1 MRAASID
8 YSGGVSRAWADV
20 ATFVPKLIG
29 CLIILL
35 IGYLIAKAI
44 EKILDKI
51 LKRAGFDTLVERG
64 GVKKALA
71 KSKYD
76 AASILG
82 RVVFYA
88 IMLVVLSMAFG
99 VFGSNPVSGYLDAAV
114 AYLPK
119 VFVAILIVIIASAI
133 AAAVKTLLT
142 DTLGALSYGKF
153 LAGAASAAILVVGIV
168 AALDQLQIARNVVDA
183 VLYAGLA
190 ALVGVVV
197 VAVGGGG
204 IEPMRGRWQNVL
216 TKYDQEKPRVQQ
228 QVAQAPSMSDQAQHA
243 ASTTGTAHS
252 TH

>member
-1 MRAASID
+1 MHAASID
-8 YSGGVSRAWADV
+8 YSGGVSRAWSDI

-35 IGYLIAKAI
+35 VGYFIAKAV

-51 LKRAGFDTLVERG
+51 LQKTGFDTLVERG

-88 IMLVVLSMAFG
+88 IMLVVLSVAFG
-99 VFGSNPVSGYLDAAV
+99 VFGSNPVSGYLNAAV

-119 VFVAILIVIIASAI
+119 VFVAILIVIISSAI
-133 AAAVKTLLT
+133 AAAVKSLLS
-142 DTLGALSYGKF
+142 DMLGSLSYGKF
-153 LAGAASAAILVVGIV
+153 LAGTASAAILVLGIV
-168 AALDQLQIARNVVDA
+168 AALDQLQIARNVVDG
-183 VLYAGLA
+183 VLYAALA
-190 ALVGVVV
+190 AIVGVVV

-204 IEPMRGRWQNVL
+204 IEPMRGRWQNML
-216 TKYDQEKPRVQQ
+216 TKYDQEKAPVQQ
-228 QVAQAPSMSDQAQHA
+228 PVSQPASMTAPTQAPPAL
-243 ASTTGTAHS
+243 
-252 TH
+252 